1 MESGAVLLLKSA
13 RHLFR
18 RGSAPGI
25 IAARRAHD
33 AVAIHFD
40 ADLHVIDTNLL
51 PSGGVHR

>member
-1 MESGAVLLLKSA
+1 MESGGVLLRKSA